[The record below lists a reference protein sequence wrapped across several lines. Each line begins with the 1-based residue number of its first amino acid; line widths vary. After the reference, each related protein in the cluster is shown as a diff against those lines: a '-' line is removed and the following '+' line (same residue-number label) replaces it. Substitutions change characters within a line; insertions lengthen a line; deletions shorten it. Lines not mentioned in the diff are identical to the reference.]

1 MSRQRE
7 WCPVCC
13 SPIDGPTHAC
23 PGSLL
28 ATGHERHGWRV
39 HVETP
44 HGLQAFGV
52 LVAPCHETWRARI
65 LTYPNILWAVP
76 GGGGSIK
83 FVGRTAEEAERHAI
97 AFIEEHC
104 REKNYLRRDQ
114 LDPVEVERISEE
126 AGPRSRPRRHQA
138 SKRKA
143 CFLPVRF
150 GSERARRKGTT
161 VNLSREGMFIG
172 TPAPLEAGASIRLR
186 LEANGSSVPLRG
198 IVIWN
203 RRRPEAGRPLG
214 MGVRL
219 VDPAPAYPRFVDA
232 LV

>member
-1 MSRQRE
+1 M
-7 WCPVCC
+7 
-13 SPIDGPTHAC
+13 
-23 PGSLL
+23 L

-52 LVAPCHETWRARI
+52 LVAPCHDAWRARI
-65 LTYPNILWAVP
+65 LTFPNILWTIP

-83 FVGRTAEEAERHAI
+83 FAGSTAEEAERRAI

-104 REKNYLRRDQ
+104 LERNFLRRDQ
-114 LDPVEVERISEE
+114 LDPVEVRAISEE
-126 AGPRSRPRRHQA
+126 PLPRDEQRRHQA
-138 SKRKA
+138 SKRKT

-150 GSERARRKGTT
+150 GNERTRRKGTT

-172 TPAPLEAGASIRLR
+172 TPAPLEAGESIRLH
-186 LEANGSSVPLRG
+186 LSAGDQMVPLRG

-203 RRRPEAGRPLG
+203 RRRQEAGRPLG

-219 VDPAPAYPRFVDA
+219 VDPAPAYPRFVDGLA
-232 LV
+232 

>member
-7 WCPVCC
+7 WCPICC
-13 SPIDGPTHAC
+13 TPMDGSSHAC

-39 HVETP
+39 NVETP

-52 LVAPCHETWRARI
+52 LVAPCHEAWRARI
-65 LTYPNILWAVP
+65 LTYPNILWTVP

-83 FVGRTAEEAERHAI
+83 FAGRTAEEAERRAS

-104 REKNYLRRDQ
+104 LAKNFRRRDQ
-114 LDPVEVERISEE
+114 LDPVEVRRISEE

-138 SKRKA
+138 SKRKT

-150 GSERARRKGTT
+150 GTERARRKGTT
-161 VNLSREGMFIG
+161 VNMSREGLFVG
-172 TPAPLEAGASIRLR
+172 TPAPLEAGESIRLH
-186 LEANGSSVPLRG
+186 LNAGECTVPLRG

-203 RRRPEAGRPLG
+203 RRRQEAGRPLG
-214 MGVRL
+214 MGIRL
-219 VDPAPAYPRFVDA
+219 VDPAPAYPRFVDG